1 MLFFLNFTLNFNL
14 INLIACYELQTYK
27 ENNKIIFY
35 CKKNKLNVEV
45 IHVIE
50 SLKHNLILLDN
61 MFVRTILQ

>member
-1 MLFFLNFTLNFNL
+1 MLFFLNFTFNFNL

-27 ENNKIIFY
+27 EKDEIILY

-50 SLKHNLILLDN
+50 SLKHNLILLDG
-61 MFVRTILQ
+61 MFVRSILQ